1 MPHCLGCAWAH
12 KGRKASRDCQSHNKR
27 SQDIVCKW
35 VSSTNGKGNAN
46 GGAQLQPWET
56 LQCMQATGTT
66 SSRSRKR
73 TELLPFGFATGL
85 LQSCK
90 QCTTPESLTACF
102 SCTPSQVPITSKSD
116 SEWFQLITTCYKQI
130 KVLQT
135 EVVPAVPM
143 DKVH

>member
-56 LQCMQATGTT
+56 LQCMKPLEPLGAE
-66 SSRSRKR
+66 K
-73 TELLPFGFATGL
+73 ELSCCPLGL
-85 LQSCK
+85 QQVCCRAVK
-90 QCTTPESLTACF
+90 QFTTPESLTASF
-102 SCTPSQVPITSKSD
+102 SCAPSQVHITSKSD